1 LLLYGCQIE
10 KINLNNLTQSRVH
23 SSYRDGSGTP
33 VAPVMIV
40 LIFMKFAFAD
50 RTISAWRQYAPV
62 ALLLLLAA
70 APLDAL
76 AEGQTLRDVVFT
88 DYGERSSNPEIVR
101 RLLSP
106 LAAARLERE
115 LARSGKTMRG
125 QPVNLS
131 EERYVVYVPSQH
143 AARGYALLVFV
154 PPWQDA
160 RLPQGWAGV
169 LDRFGVIFV
178 SAARSGNDENAL
190 GRREPLAL
198 LAAENI
204 IRRYPVDPERV
215 YVAGFSGGSR
225 VALRLVLGYSDLF
238 RGAILNAGSDPIGNP
253 EIPLP
258 PRDLLLKFQN
268 STRLIYVTGELD
280 TDHANE
286 DLMSMRS
293 MRQWCAF
300 NVDSFLQPRVHHEV
314 ATAAALSRSLG
325 DLTNST
331 QPDPAKLSAC
341 RSAIETELETKLQS
355 VESLIAKGQRAE
367 AQKQLKNVD
376 DRFGGL
382 AAPRSLDLASKL

>member
-1 LLLYGCQIE
+1 MKFILADLHRF
-10 KINLNNLTQSRVH
+10 SRSPGH
-23 SSYRDGSGTP
+23 SSAS
-33 VAPVMIV
+33 AN
-40 LIFMKFAFAD
+40 
-50 RTISAWRQYAPV
+50 RTVSAWRHYPPV
-62 ALLLLLAA
+62 ALLVLLAA
-70 APLDAL
+70 VPLDAL

-88 DYGERSSNPEIVR
+88 DYGEQSSNPEIVR

-143 AARGYALLVFV
+143 AARGYGLLVFV

-204 IRRYPVDPERV
+204 TRRYPVDPERV

-238 RGAILNAGSDPIGNP
+238 RGAILNAGSDPIGNS

-268 STRLIYVTGELD
+268 STHLIYVTGELD

-286 DLMSMRS
+286 DLMSVRS
-293 MRQWCAF
+293 MRHWCAF
-300 NVDSFLQPRVHHEV
+300 NVDSFLQPRLHHEV
-314 ATAAALSRSLG
+314 ATAPALSRSLG

-355 VESLIAKGQRAE
+355 VESLIAKGQKAE
-367 AQKQLKNVD
+367 AQKQLKNLD

-382 AAPRSLDLASKL
+382 ATPRSLDLASKL

>member
-1 LLLYGCQIE
+1 M
-10 KINLNNLTQSRVH
+10 SR
-23 SSYRDGSGTP
+23 SSAS
-33 VAPVMIV
+33 A
-40 LIFMKFAFAD
+40 K
-50 RTISAWRQYAPV
+50 RTVGAWRQYAPA
-62 ALLLLLAA
+62 ALLVLLPTL
-70 APLDAL
+70 PLDAL

-115 LARSGKTMRG
+115 LARSGKTMSG
-125 QPVNLS
+125 QPVNLA

-143 AARGYALLVFV
+143 AARGYGLLVFV

-169 LDRFGVIFV
+169 LDRFGVVFV
-178 SAARSGNDENAL
+178 SAARSGNDENL

-238 RGAILNAGSDPIGNP
+238 HGAILNAGSDPIGNS
-253 EIPLP
+253 EVPLP
-258 PRDLLLKFQN
+258 PRELLLRFQN
-268 STRLIYVTGELD
+268 STHLIYVTGELD
-280 TDHANE
+280 TPHANE
-286 DLMSMRS
+286 DLVSMRS
-293 MRQWCAF
+293 MRQWCVF
-300 NVDSFLQPRVHHEV
+300 NVDNFVQPRVPHEV

-331 QPDPAKLSAC
+331 QPDPAKLDAC

-355 VESLIAKGQRAE
+355 VESLIANGQKAE
-367 AQKQLKNVD
+367 AQKRLKSVD

-382 AAPRSLDLASKL
+382 AAPHSLDLASKL

>member
-1 LLLYGCQIE
+1 MPPDA
-10 KINLNNLTQSRVH
+10 N
-23 SSYRDGSGTP
+23 
-33 VAPVMIV
+33 
-40 LIFMKFAFAD
+40 
-50 RTISAWRQYAPV
+50 RTVGVWRQYAAA
-62 ALLLLLAA
+62 ALLFLLATV
-70 APLDAL
+70 PLEAL

-88 DYGERSSNPEIVR
+88 DYGERSSNPEILR

-106 LAAARLERE
+106 LAAARLTQE
-115 LARSGKTMRG
+115 LARSGKTMTG
-125 QPVNLS
+125 QPVNLA
-131 EERYVVYVPSQH
+131 EEKYVVYVPSQH
-143 AARGYALLVFV
+143 AARGYGLLVFV

-178 SAARSGNDENAL
+178 SAARSGNDENVL

-238 RGAILNAGSDPIGNP
+238 RGAILNAGSDSIGNS

-268 STRLIYVTGELD
+268 STHLIYVSGELD
-280 TDHANE
+280 TPHANE
-286 DLMSMRS
+286 DLVSMRS
-293 MRQWCAF
+293 MRQWCVF
-300 NVDSFLQPRVHHEV
+300 NVDNFLQPRVHHEV
-314 ATAAALSRSLG
+314 ATAAALSRSLD

-331 QPDPAKLSAC
+331 QPDPAKLAAC
-341 RSAIETELETKLQS
+341 RSSIETELEKKLQS
-355 VESLIAKGQRAE
+355 VESSIADGQKAE
-367 AQKQLKNVD
+367 ARKRLKNVD
-376 DRFGGL
+376 ERFGGL

>member
-1 LLLYGCQIE
+1 
-10 KINLNNLTQSRVH
+10 
-23 SSYRDGSGTP
+23 
-33 VAPVMIV
+33 MIV
-40 LIFMKFAFAD
+40 LIFMKFALAD
-50 RTISAWRQYAPV
+50 TQRSPRRSPGHLSASANRAISAWVQYVPA
-62 ALLLLLAA
+62 ALLFLLPIV
-70 APLDAL
+70 PLDAL

-88 DYGERSSNPEIVR
+88 DYGEQSSNPEIVR

-115 LARSGKTMRG
+115 LARSGTTMRG

-131 EERYVVYVPSQH
+131 QERYVVYVPSQH
-143 AARGYALLVFV
+143 AARGYGLLVFV

-204 IRRYPVDPERV
+204 IRRYPVDSERV

-225 VALRLVLGYSDLF
+225 VALRLALGYSDLF
-238 RGAILNAGSDPIGNP
+238 RGAILNAGSDPIGNS

-268 STRLIYVTGELD
+268 STHLIYITGELD

-293 MRQWCAF
+293 MRHWCAF

-355 VESLIAKGQRAE
+355 VESLIAKGQKAE
-367 AQKQLKNVD
+367 AQKQLKNLD